1 MMEKKLRKYINRK
14 FFLYPKTDKII
25 EVREEL
31 YSIMLDQYNDCLASG
46 MSEEESYKKATEM
59 TLDYKDAVKEVET
72 GSSLGA
78 LKKNL
83 ISTASFSTFYFLTL
97 TAIYLFVSIV
107 VLKSFAKTWLIPV
120 GGAFAFLLFFAV
132 NGYQYASLFNF
143 KALKRWGIGLIYASL
158 VPILYVFP
166 SLYLSVVHSK
176 NVWGHSWLIAVILV
190 FLYIITDY
198 IAFRKRISSFERDIH
213 LLASGLILTTI
224 LYLAAS
230 IWFHLWGSAWILYV
244 VYLAIVSLAFYI
256 SEKTGRS

>member
-31 YSIMLDQYNDCLASG
+31 YSIMLDQYNDCLATG
-46 MSEEESYKKATEM
+46 MSTEESYKKAIEM
-59 TLDYKDAVKEVET
+59 TLDYKEAVKEVET

-83 ISTASFSTFYFLTL
+83 IGTASFSTFYFLML

-107 VLKSFAKTWLIPV
+107 VLKSFAITWLIPV
-120 GGAFAFLLFFAV
+120 GGAFVFLFYFAV
-132 NGYQYASLFNF
+132 NGYQYACLFNF
-143 KALKRWGIGLIYASL
+143 KALKRWGIALIYASL

-166 SLYLSVVHSK
+166 SLYLSAVHSK

-190 FLYIITDY
+190 FLYIVTDY
-198 IAFRKRISSFERDIH
+198 IANRKHITTLERDIH
-213 LLASGLILTTI
+213 LMAAGLVLTTI
-224 LYLAAS
+224 LYLVAS
-230 IWFHLWGSAWILYV
+230 LWFYLWGSAWILYV

-256 SEKTGRS
+256 SEKMGRP